1 MFNITPIQSPLA
13 EKRITFFTIK
23 KKMIGRRAY
32 TDSIYL
38 KSSHTAKHDE
48 HSITSSPSLSSSSS
62 SCSTPRQSEIEYK
75 ALNVTAC

>member
-1 MFNITPIQSPLA
+1 MLAVTPIQSPLA

-48 HSITSSPSLSSSSS
+48 QSISSPSLSSS

-75 ALNVTAC
+75 ALNITGC